1 METLYNAR
9 QDFLTSCYTRESINP
24 YLDKLFAENKAYNK
38 EFSIILLDVDHFKS
52 FNDKHGH
59 LYGDEVLK
67 YFSSS
72 IRLGL
77 ADVDS
82 VVFRYGGDEF
92 IIVLPEMN
100 AKEAYKIAGELQNT
114 LKSRPFLLSGKLLKM
129 SFSGG
134 VASCVTDGDSP
145 QEIVAS
151 ADKAMYVSKK
161 HGRARATIYS
171 KILADRLRAIATIF
185 MVVVIIG
192 GVALASAL
200 FKSGS
205 FPKSF
210 DSFRSIKLTNPFQ
223 LKGLGAGLGTLN
235 SGKDVA
241 TVRLKSGSIIKG
253 KIIKENQTEIEVSLS
268 LDKGEGSLTIK
279 RSNIKSIDY

>member
-1 METLYNAR
+1 METLYNAK
-9 QDFLTSCYTRESINP
+9 QDFLTNCYTRESINP
-24 YLDKLFAENKAYNK
+24 CLDKLFAENKAYNK

-52 FNDKHGH
+52 FNDKYGH

-77 ADVDS
+77 ANVDS
-82 VVFRYGGDEF
+82 IVFRFGGDEF

-100 AKEAYKIAGELQNT
+100 AKEACKIAVELQNT

-134 VASCVTDGDSP
+134 IASCATDGDSP
-145 QEIVAS
+145 QDIVAS

-161 HGRARATIYS
+161 RGRARATIYS
-171 KILADRLRAIATIF
+171 RIWADRIKTIVTMI
-185 MVVVIIG
+185 MVAVIIG
-192 GVALASAL
+192 GVALGSVL
-200 FKSGS
+200 FKSGT
-205 FPKSF
+205 FPKSLG
-210 DSFRSIKLTNPFQ
+210 SFRSIKFINPLQ
-223 LKGLGAGLGTLN
+223 SGGALSNGKGI
-235 SGKDVA
+235 VA
-241 TVRLKSGSIIKG
+241 VHLKSGSVIKG
-253 KIIKENQTEIEVSLS
+253 RIIKENQNEIEVSLS

-279 RSNIKSIDY
+279 RSNIKSIDD

>member
-1 METLYNAR
+1 METLYSAK
-9 QDFLTSCYTRESINP
+9 QDFLTNCYTRESINP

-38 EFSIILLDVDHFKS
+38 EFSILLLDVDHFKS
-52 FNDKHGH
+52 FNDKYGH

-77 ADVDS
+77 ANVDS
-82 VVFRYGGDEF
+82 AVFRFGGDEF
-92 IIVLPEMN
+92 IIVLPEKN
-100 AKEAYKIAGELQNT
+100 VKEAHKIAVELQNT

-134 VASCVTDGDSP
+134 IASCATDGDSP
-145 QEIVAS
+145 QAIVAS

-161 HGRARATIYS
+161 SGRARATIYGR
-171 KILADRLRAIATIF
+171 IWLGRIRAIAMTL
-185 MVVVIIG
+185 VVAVIIG
-192 GVALASAL
+192 VVALGSTL
-200 FKSGS
+200 FKNGS

-210 DSFRSIKLTNPFQ
+210 GSFPPKKLTNPFQ
-223 LKGLGAGLGTLN
+223 GGAIS
-235 SGKDVA
+235 SGKGVA
-241 TVRLKSGSIIKG
+241 TVRLKSGSVIKG
-253 KIIKENQTEIEVSLS
+253 KITKENQNEIEISLS

-279 RSNIKSIDY
+279 KSNIKSIDY

>member
-1 METLYNAR
+1 METLYNAK
-9 QDFLTSCYTRESINP
+9 QDFLTSCYTRESIKS
-24 YLDKLFAENKAYNK
+24 YLDKLFAENKAYDK

-77 ADVDS
+77 TNVDS
-82 VVFRYGGDEF
+82 TVFRFGGDEF
-92 IIVLPEMN
+92 IIVLPEKN
-100 AKEAYKIAGELQNT
+100 VKEAYKIAIELQNT

-134 VASCVTDGDSP
+134 VASCATDGDSP
-145 QEIVAS
+145 EKLIAS
-151 ADKAMYVSKK
+151 ADKAMYISKK
-161 HGRARATIYS
+161 RGRARATAYS
-171 KILADRLRAIATIF
+171 RIWLDRIRTIAV
-185 MVVVIIG
+185 MLVVAAVI
-192 GVALASAL
+192 GVIALGSSL
-200 FKSGS
+200 FINGS

-210 DSFRSIKLTNPFQ
+210 GSFPPIKFANP
-223 LKGLGAGLGTLN
+223 LKGGAVL
-235 SGKDVA
+235 SDGKDVV
-241 TVRLKSGSIIKG
+241 TVRLRSGSIIKG
-253 KIIKENQTEIEVSLS
+253 KILKENQNEIEISLS

-279 RSNIKSIDY
+279 KANIKSIERD

>member
-1 METLYNAR
+1 MDTLYSAK
-9 QDFLTSCYTRESINP
+9 QDFLTNCYTRESINP
-24 YLDKLFAENKAYNK
+24 YLDKLFAENKAYKK

-77 ADVDS
+77 NNVDS
-82 VVFRYGGDEF
+82 VVFRFGGDEF
-92 IIVLPEMN
+92 IIALPEKN
-100 AKEAYKIAGELQNT
+100 AKEAYKIAVELQNT
-114 LKSRPFLLSGKLLKM
+114 LKSRPFLLSGKLLRM

-134 VASCVTDGDSP
+134 VASCLTDGDSP
-145 QEIVAS
+145 QGIVAS

-161 HGRARATIYS
+161 RGRARATIYS
-171 KILADRLRAIATIF
+171 KILADRIRTIATVV
-185 MVVVIIG
+185 MVTVIIG
-192 GVALASAL
+192 GAALGSVL
-200 FKSGS
+200 LKSDS

-210 DSFRSIKLTNPFQ
+210 GAIPKFFGSFPSIKFTNP
-223 LKGLGAGLGTLN
+223 LKGGVV
-235 SGKDVA
+235 SDGKNVA
-241 TVRLKSGSIIKG
+241 TVRLKSGSVIKG
-253 KIIKENQTEIEVSLS
+253 KIIKENQNEIEVSLS

-279 RSNIKSIDY
+279 RANIKSIDY

>member
-1 METLYNAR
+1 METLYNAK

-24 YLDKLFAENKAYNK
+24 YLDKLFAEHKAYNK

-77 ADVDS
+77 TDVDS
-82 VVFRYGGDEF
+82 TVFRFGGDEF
-92 IIVLPEMN
+92 IIVLPEKN
-100 AKEAYKIAGELQNT
+100 IKEACKIAVELQNT

-134 VASCVTDGDSP
+134 IASCATDGDSP
-145 QEIVAS
+145 QNIVAS

-161 HGRARATIYS
+161 RGRARTTIYNR
-171 KILADRLRAIATIF
+171 IWADRIMAIATML
-185 MVVVIIG
+185 MVIVIIG
-192 GVALASAL
+192 GAALGSVL

-205 FPKSF
+205 FPKSL
-210 DSFRSIKLTNPFQ
+210 DSLRSIKFTNPLQ
-223 LKGLGAGLGTLN
+223 SSGALR
-235 SGKDVA
+235 SGKGIV
-241 TVRLKSGSIIKG
+241 TVRLKSGSVIKG
-253 KIIKENQTEIEVSLS
+253 KIIKENQSEIEVSLS

-279 RSNIKSIDY
+279 RANIKSIDY